1 MTRLTAKDFPQELL
15 ELYDFYVHGRI
26 SKREFLD
33 RAGKFAVGGVTAA
46 ALLATLSPNYAL
58 AQQVQF
64 TDPDIVAEYIT
75 YPSPNGNGE
84 VRGYLV
90 RPAKATGKVP
100 GVVVVHENRGL
111 NPYIE
116 DVARRLGKAGFVAL
130 APDGL
135 TSVGGYPGNDEKGRE
150 LQQKVDPTK
159 LMNDFFAAV
168 EFLIAHDA
176 TTGKVGITGFCYGG
190 GVSNAAAVAY
200 PELAAAVPF
209 YGRQPPAD
217 KVPNIKAP
225 LLLHYAEN
233 DAGVNGGW
241 PAYEAALKAQG
252 KTYEAHIYPGTNHGF
267 HNDST
272 PRYDEAAAKLA
283 WERTIAVVQALSGL
297 SQAVVAAPLSPL
309 RASPLIQSGLFL
321 QYSRYNHQLRWP

>member
-1 MTRLTAKDFPQELL
+1 MTRLTAQDFPAELL
-15 ELYDFYVHGRI
+15 ELYDFYAHGRI
-26 SKREFLD
+26 TKREFLD
-33 RAGKFAVGGVTAA
+33 RAGKFAIGGLTAA
-46 ALLATLSPNYAL
+46 ALLSSLMPNYAL
-58 AQQVQF
+58 AQQVMF
-64 TDPDIVAEYIT
+64 TDPGIVAEYIT
-75 YPSPNGNGE
+75 YPSPNGHGE

-90 RPAKATGKVP
+90 RPAAEGVAKTDALP

-116 DVARRLGKAGFVAL
+116 DVARRLAKAGFVAL

-135 TSVGGYPGNDEKGRE
+135 TSVGGYPGNDEQGRE
-150 LQQKVDPTK
+150 LQRQVDPAR

-168 EFLIAHDA
+168 EWLMASEM

-209 YGRQPPAD
+209 YGRQVPAAD
-217 KVPNIKAP
+217 VPKIEAP
-225 LLLHYAEN
+225 LLLQFAETDEN
-233 DAGVNGGW
+233 VNAGW
-241 PAYEAALKAQG
+241 PAYEAALKEHG

-283 WERTIAVVQALSGL
+283 WERTLEW
-297 SQAVVAAPLSPL
+297 
-309 RASPLIQSGLFL
+309 FE
-321 QYSRYNHQLRWP
+321 RYLV